1 MVSAITLVTAR
12 HYGGVAGHAGST
24 IPRVPS
30 TQTLLVFLLVSAAFV
45 AVPGPSNLFVL
56 GRGLQSGARA
66 GVAGATGCAT
76 GALTYVIA
84 TAAGLSALIA
94 SSQTVFAAIHYA
106 GAAYLCWLGVSA
118 LRAAHDAL
126 AQDAVAGPMAIWPA
140 YRNGVIVELGNP
152 KVALFFLALFPQF
165 VHRAAGAAWMQIIVL
180 GAIFVTIGLAS
191 DCAYA
196 VGSGRIREWLLRR
209 PGRVPRQQRMTGVLY
224 IGLGLWAALAGAD
237 RGAPAAPARP

>member
-1 MVSAITLVTAR
+1 MDIRPSFGLS
-12 HYGGVAGHAGST
+12 GS
-24 IPRVPS
+24 PAYPARVPS
-30 TQTLLVFLLVSAAFV
+30 TQTLLVFLLVAAAFV

-66 GVAGATGCAT
+66 AVAGATGCAT

-94 SSQTVFAAIHYA
+94 SSQAVFAAIHYA

-118 LRAAHDAL
+118 LRS
-126 AQDAVAGPMAIWPA
+126 AQDALTPEAEVGPAAIWPA
-140 YRNGVIVELGNP
+140 YRHGVMVERGNP

-165 VHRAAGAAWMQIIVL
+165 VHRTAGAAWVQIMVL
-180 GAIFVTIGLAS
+180 GAIFVTVGLAS

-196 VGSGRIREWLLRR
+196 VGSGRIREWLFRR

-237 RGAPAAPARP
+237 RGSPAAPGRR

>member
-1 MVSAITLVTAR
+1 M
-12 HYGGVAGHAGST
+12 
-24 IPRVPS
+24 PS
-30 TQTLLVFLLVSAAFV
+30 TQTLLVFLLVAAAFV

-66 GVAGATGCAT
+66 AVAGATGCAT

-106 GAAYLCWLGVSA
+106 GAAYLCWLGISA
-118 LRAAHDAL
+118 LRTAHDGL
-126 AQDAVAGPMAIWPA
+126 PPDAEAVPTAIWPA
-140 YRNGVIVELGNP
+140 YRHGVLVELGNP

-165 VHRAAGAAWMQIIVL
+165 VHRTAGPAWVQIMVL
-180 GAIFVTIGLAS
+180 GAIFVTVGLAS

-196 VGSGRIREWLLRR
+196 VGSGRIRAWLLRR
-209 PGRVPRQQRMTGVLY
+209 PGRVSRQQRMTGLLY

-237 RGAPAAPARP
+237 RGTSATPSRH